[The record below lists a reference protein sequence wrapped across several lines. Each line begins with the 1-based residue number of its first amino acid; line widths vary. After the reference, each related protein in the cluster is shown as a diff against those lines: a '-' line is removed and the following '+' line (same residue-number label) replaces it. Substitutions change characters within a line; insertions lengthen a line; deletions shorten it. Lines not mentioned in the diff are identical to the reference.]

1 MARARNGF
9 NCPQRSLPDNYRM
22 QHNIQVLVEFGA
34 KGRWD
39 IR

>member
-22 QHNIQVLVEFGA
+22 PHKIQVVVEFGA
-34 KGRWD
+34 KIRGD